1 MNESLAREILGL
13 PQSAN
18 FRAAKAAYRNLVRI
32 HHPDRAGSDPA
43 AQRRASETMSRINA
57 AWEYL
62 EQREKSGVYGS
73 ADSPTSNS
81 YSSQVWIKVR
91 ARKPD
96 ECELCGSYPAKRIDV
111 RGLQQIIIRYALIG
125 YKGVL
130 CKSCAQS
137 AGREALRTTLLQGWW
152 GLFWFVNYYFVIS
165 LLIKLFVIGRMKA
178 PVFRDIRVV
187 APFDIPLF
195 PGKNPLRQPAPLV
208 FLIGASL
215 LLVSSIF
222 SNGSTTSSTSSSSN
236 SSSSSSNIS
245 PDLRCW
251 TEQESSGLVRGVDC
265 SSPSAY
271 FIEIA
276 QVYDAERC
284 PTWSWGTIKD
294 DDSALLYC
302 VGLKP

>member
-13 PQSAN
+13 SSSAN
-18 FRAAKAAYRNLVRI
+18 FRAAKTAYRNLVRI

-43 AQRRASETMSRINA
+43 AQRRASETISRINT

-62 EQREKSGVYGS
+62 EQREKSGVFGTP
-73 ADSPTSNS
+73 DSPTANNF
-81 YSSQVWIKVR
+81 SSQIWINVR

-125 YKGVL
+125 YRGVL

-137 AGREALRTTLLQGWW
+137 TGREALRTTLMQGWW
-152 GLFWFVNYYFVIS
+152 GFFWFINYYFVVS
-165 LLIKLFVIGRMKA
+165 LLVKLFVIGRMKS
-178 PVFRDIRVV
+178 PVFKDIRVRT
-187 APFDIPLF
+187 PFDIPLF
-195 PGKNPLRQPAPLV
+195 PGKSPLRQPVPLAL
-208 FLIGASL
+208 LIGASL

-222 SNGSTTSSTSSSSN
+222 SNGSTTSSTSSSS
-236 SSSSSSNIS
+236 SSSSSSTGVSSN
-245 PDLRCW
+245 LRCW
-251 TEQESSGLVRGVDC
+251 TEQESSGLVREVDC
-265 SSPSAY
+265 SSANAY
-271 FIEIA
+271 FLEIA

-294 DDSALLYC
+294 EGSELLFC
-302 VGLKP
+302 VRLKP

>member
-1 MNESLAREILGL
+1 MNEGLAREILGL
-13 PQSAN
+13 PSSAN

-62 EQREKSGVYGS
+62 EKREKSGVFGS
-73 ADSPTSNS
+73 ADSAASNN

-96 ECELCGSYPAKRIDV
+96 ECELCGSYPARRIDV

-152 GLFWFVNYYFVIS
+152 GLFWFINYYFVIS
-165 LLIKLFVIGRMKA
+165 LLIKLFVIGRMKS
-178 PVFRDIRVV
+178 PVFRDIRVM

-222 SNGSTTSSTSSSSN
+222 SNGSSTSSTSSSSN
-236 SSSSSSNIS
+236 PSSSSSSAT

-284 PTWSWGTIKD
+284 PTLSWGTIKD
-294 DDSALLYC
+294 DDSELLYC